1 MSFATKSRLELIV
14 LTLVACI
21 GAFCCYG
28 SHYCTCGHLAHGRH
42 ENFQFWIFDSLWLF
56 ALVGSAVVGLRGR
69 FPGARRVGMAC
80 SILVVLMIV
89 ARSPLALVSILI
101 LGILLVVQV
110 VELLGALI
118 RNKRAEQAAS

>member
-1 MSFATKSRLELIV
+1 
-14 LTLVACI
+14 
-21 GAFCCYG
+21 
-28 SHYCTCGHLAHGRH
+28 
-42 ENFQFWIFDSLWLF
+42 
-56 ALVGSAVVGLRGR
+56 
-69 FPGARRVGMAC
+69 MAC